1 MMLAHLKN
9 TQLGGTVPHSA
20 RAGRPDGA
28 DRHAGAERPPAI
40 EIRGLTK
47 QYGPVRAVDDLTFAI
62 ATGAVVGFLGP
73 NGAGKTTT
81 LRMLLGLVAPTAG
94 EATILGVP
102 YRDIADRSRRVGV
115 VLDASAIHPG
125 RTARGHLRVRAAG
138 ARIDPARI
146 DEVLAEV
153 ELTDAADRR
162 VGQFSLG
169 MRQRLA
175 LAAALLGDPQVL
187 ILDEPANGLDPEG
200 VRWLRRFLR
209 DRARNGNTVLVSSH
223 VLGEVAQTVSEV
235 VIINRGRLVTQS
247 PLDQLLARAP
257 QRVAVRTPRAEDLRA
272 ALADQ
277 HIDAELV
284 DHDRLH
290 VTGSTPERVASLA
303 AQAAISLYES
313 TAEPPTLEDIFMTM
327 VDRQTGEAHR

>member
-1 MMLAHLKN
+1 
-9 TQLGGTVPHSA
+9 
-20 RAGRPDGA
+20 
-28 DRHAGAERPPAI
+28 
-40 EIRGLTK
+40 
-47 QYGPVRAVDDLTFAI
+47 
-62 ATGAVVGFLGP
+62 
-73 NGAGKTTT
+73 
-81 LRMLLGLVAPTAG
+81 
-94 EATILGVP
+94 
-102 YRDIADRSRRVGV
+102 
-115 VLDASAIHPG
+115 
-125 RTARGHLRVRAAG
+125 
-138 ARIDPARI
+138 
-146 DEVLAEV
+146 
-153 ELTDAADRR
+153 
-162 VGQFSLG
+162 

-223 VLGEVAQTVSEV
+223 VLAEVAQTVSEV

-257 QRVAVRTPRAEDLRA
+257 HQVTVRTPRADDLHA

-277 HIDAELV
+277 NIDAELA

-303 AQAAISLYES
+303 AQAAISLYEC
-313 TAEPPTLEDIFMTM
+313 TAEPPTLEDVFMTM

>member
-1 MMLAHLKN
+1 MLAHLNN
-9 TQLGGTVPHSA
+9 TQLRGTAPHTGH
-20 RAGRPDGA
+20 AGRPAGA
-28 DRHAGAERPPAI
+28 DRQAGAEQPPAI

-47 QYGPVRAVDDLTFAI
+47 QFGPVRAVDNLPFAI

-81 LRMLLGLVAPTAG
+81 LRTLLGLVAPTAG

-102 YRDIADRSRRVGV
+102 YRELADRSRQVGV

-138 ARIDPARI
+138 ARIDPSRI
-146 DEVLAEV
+146 NEVLAEV

-223 VLGEVAQTVSEV
+223 VLAEVAQTVSEV

-257 QRVAVRTPRAEDLRA
+257 HQVTVRTPRADDLHA

-277 HIDAELV
+277 NIDAELA

-303 AQAAISLYES
+303 AQAAISLYEC
-313 TAEPPTLEDIFMTM
+313 TAEPPTLEDVFMTM

>member
-1 MMLAHLKN
+1 MLAHLNN
-9 TQLGGTVPHSA
+9 TQLRGTAPHSGH
-20 RAGRPDGA
+20 AGRHAGA
-28 DRHAGAERPPAI
+28 DRQAGAERPPAI

-102 YRDIADRSRRVGV
+102 YRELADRSHKVGV

-138 ARIDPARI
+138 ARIDPSRI
-146 DEVLAEV
+146 NQVLAEV
-153 ELTDAADRR
+153 ELSDAADRR

-223 VLGEVAQTVSEV
+223 VLAEVAQTVSEV

-247 PLDQLLARAP
+247 PLDQLLACAP
-257 QRVAVRTPRAEDLRA
+257 HQVTVRTLRADDLRA

-277 HIDAELV
+277 NIDAELV

-290 VTGSTPERVASLA
+290 VTGSTPEYVASLA
-303 AQAAISLYES
+303 ARNAISLYEC
-313 TAEPPTLEDIFMTM
+313 TAEPPTLEDVFMTM
-327 VDRQTGEAHR
+327 VDRKTGEAHR

>member
-1 MMLAHLKN
+1 MSAHLSHALLHGN
-9 TQLGGTVPHSA
+9 PPTSG
-20 RAGRPDGA
+20 RAGHGAGA
-28 DRHAGAERPPAI
+28 DRQADAEQPAAI

-47 QYGPVRAVDDLTFAI
+47 QFGPVRAVDDLTFAI
-62 ATGAVVGFLGP
+62 ATGAVVGFLGS

-81 LRMLLGLVAPTAG
+81 LRMLLGLIEPTAG

-102 YRDIADRSRRVGV
+102 YRELEDRSRRVGV

-138 ARIDPARI
+138 ARIDPTRI
-146 DEVLAEV
+146 DEVLADV
-153 ELTDAADRR
+153 ELTDAANRR

-209 DRARNGNTVLVSSH
+209 DRARNGSTVLVSSH
-223 VLGEVAQTVSEV
+223 VLAEVAQTVSEV
-235 VIINRGRLVTQS
+235 VVINRGRLVTHS
-247 PLDQLLARAP
+247 PLEQLLARAP
-257 QRVAVRTPRAEDLRA
+257 RQVSVRTPRAEDLRS
-272 ALADQ
+272 ALADRN
-277 HIDAELV
+277 IAVEPA
-284 DHDRLH
+284 DHDRLQ
-290 VTGSTPERVASLA
+290 VTGSTPEHVASLA
-303 AQAAISLYES
+303 AQAAIPVYEC
-313 TAEPPTLEDIFMTM
+313 TADPPTLEDVFMTLI
-327 VDRQTGEAHR
+327 DQQTGEAPR